1 MKNNKRTGNLFK
13 RIAALLLILAMTA
26 AFALVS
32 GCGSESETAADGN
45 AAAEFTLP
53 DVEAPAASLAE
64 ATVYDVSDATGF
76 VFSDSEITV
85 TDGAYDGYKIE
96 GTSLSI
102 TAAGTYVVSGSCS
115 NGTIVVKK
123 NVTGVTLVLSGLDLS
138 ASATAPIT
146 CNKGSEAR
154 IIAAEGT
161 VNNLADDEFNNDDVY
176 TDETLYPD
184 IENAVIKCKDGSN
197 VTICGA
203 GTINVTANGKNGVKG
218 GYDLYE
224 EDENGNATDKLLSE
238 ASLTVKE
245 VTLNITAMAGDGLK
259 SDKLLNILSGNITVA
274 AASDGVKSDYVM
286 NIGTKG
292 VDGPTITVTKA
303 EEGVE
308 AATINVWSGSVNVS
322 ASEDGINA
330 ANSDLENYAYSYNQ
344 FGGSVVVDVTG
355 GDGIDSNGT
364 TYLLGGTLEVY
375 APSQGDGDP
384 LDSDSGTYFGGAT
397 VLAVGHTGMAQRYN
411 AATPYAEFSGS
422 GLVSAGGEIRITAA
436 DGSVLY
442 TAKAVRDASSVLFS
456 SPDLTSGETCTLNGG
471 ATATAGYSSNGGG
484 RGGFGGGQRP
494 DGNKGERPDGGQT
507 SDGEKREHP
516 DGGRRPDGSGTDF
529 RGSGETPPE
538 LPDGETP
545 TAPPD
550 GETPPSPP
558 DGEAM
563 PDFPDEGTHA

>member
-32 GCGSESETAADGN
+32 GCGSGSETAADGN

-85 TDGAYDGYKIE
+85 TDGAYDGYKVE

-123 NVTGVTLVLSGLDLS
+123 NVTGVTLVLNGLDLS
-138 ASATAPIT
+138 ASATAPVT
-146 CNKGSEAR
+146 CNKGSEAH

-274 AASDGVKSDYVM
+274 AASDGVKSDYAM

-292 VDGPTITVTKA
+292 VDGPTVTVTKA

-411 AATPYAEFSGS
+411 AATPYAEFSGN

-456 SPDLTSGETCTLNGG
+456 SPDLTSGETYTLNGG
-471 ATATAGYSSNGGG
+471 TTAAAGYSGGG
-484 RGGFGGGQRP
+484 NRGFGGGQRP

-545 TAPPD
+545 PTPPD
-550 GETPPSPP
+550 GETPPTPP